1 MKTDSELQRDVME
14 EIKWDPRLKNVATEI
29 GVSAHDG
36 VVTLSGMVESYSQK
50 LAAEQAA
57 QRVAGARVVAIDLT
71 IKLGRTEKRSDTDI
85 AEAVSNALKWHSA
98 VNEDLIKIK
107 VDNGWVYLDGTAEW
121 DYQKKAAETAVQDLI
136 GVMGVINR
144 IVVRTTAVDPIDIR
158 KKISSAFHRSATIDL
173 SRIEIEI
180 VGNRVVLKG
189 KVRSWAEKKDAES
202 VAWSSPG
209 VVGVDNKLEI
219 ESESDILITA

>member
-1 MKTDSELQRDVME
+1 MKTDFELQQDVME
-14 EIKWDPRLKNVATEI
+14 EIKWDPRLKNVAAEI

-36 VVTLSGMVESYSQK
+36 VVTLLGMVETYSQK

-57 QRVAGARVVAIDLT
+57 QRVAGVRVVAVDVT
-71 IKLGRTEKRSDTDI
+71 IKLERTNKRTDTDI

-107 VDNGWVYLDGTAEW
+107 VENGWVYLDGVVEW

-144 IVVRTTAVDPIDIR
+144 IVVKSKEVDAIDIR
-158 KKISSAFHRSATIDL
+158 RKISAAFHRNAAIDL
-173 SRIEIEI
+173 SNIEIE
-180 VGNRVVLKG
+180 VAGNRVILRG
-189 KVRSWAEKKDAES
+189 RVRSWAEKREAEN

-209 VVGVDNKLEI
+209 VVGIDNKI
-219 ESESDILITA
+219 EVQEDSDILITA